1 MISKE
6 TKVIVKIYY
15 NLEQIEKLKNNKVIT
30 FQKEKLIEY
39 KKSENVDQRKDKIEN
54 MNNQILIV
62 QFKDYQN

>member
-39 KKSENVDQRKDKIEN
+39 KKLENVAPRKDKIEN